1 MARGAVRIGLT
12 GGIGSGKS
20 TVAHMLAGHGAALI
34 DADALAKELTSPG
47 GLAMAAIAAE
57 FGPDM
62 VAETGELD
70 RPKMRQ
76 LVFNDAR
83 AKTRLDAIVHPLVW
97 LETERHAQAAMAA
110 GHGCI
115 VFDVPLLV
123 ESVRWR
129 GVLGRVVVVDCL
141 VSTQIA
147 RVVARNGLP
156 EALIEK
162 IIASQATR
170 AQRLAAADM
179 AIYNEDLSL
188 AHLALQVTRLAKS
201 LGL

>member
-1 MARGAVRIGLT
+1 MVGRAVRIGLT

-34 DADALAKELTSPG
+34 DADALAKQLTSPG

-62 VAETGELD
+62 VAESGELN
-70 RPKMRQ
+70 RPRMRQ
-76 LVFNDAR
+76 LVFNDAC
-83 AKTRLDAIVHPLVW
+83 AKARLDAIVHPLVW
-97 LETERHAQAAMAA
+97 LETERHAQAAIAA
-110 GHGCI
+110 GHACI

-123 ESVRWR
+123 ESPRWR
-129 GVLGRVVVVDCL
+129 GVLGRVVVVDCP

>member
-129 GVLGRVVVVDCL
+129 GVLGRVVVVDCP

>member
-1 MARGAVRIGLT
+1 MVGRAVRIGLT

-34 DADALAKELTSPG
+34 DADALAKQLTSPG
-47 GLAMAAIAAE
+47 GLAMAGIAAE

-62 VAETGELD
+62 VAESGELN
-70 RPKMRQ
+70 RPRMRQ
-76 LVFNDAR
+76 LVFNDAC

-97 LETERHAQAAMAA
+97 LETERHAHAAIAA
-110 GHGCI
+110 GHACI

-123 ESVRWR
+123 ESPRWR
-129 GVLGRVVVVDCL
+129 GVLGRVVVVDCP

>member
-97 LETERHAQAAMAA
+97 QETERHAQAAMAA
-110 GHGCI
+110 GHVCI

-179 AIYNEDLSL
+179 VIYNEDLSL

>member
-1 MARGAVRIGLT
+1 MVGRAVRIGLT

-34 DADALAKELTSPG
+34 DADALAKQLTSPG

-62 VAETGELD
+62 VAESGELN
-70 RPKMRQ
+70 RPRMRQ
-76 LVFNDAR
+76 LVFNDAG
-83 AKTRLDAIVHPLVW
+83 AKARLDAIVHPLVW
-97 LETERHAQAAMAA
+97 LETERHAQAAITA
-110 GHGCI
+110 GHACI

-123 ESVRWR
+123 ESPRWR
-129 GVLGRVVVVDCL
+129 GVLGRVVVVDCP